1 MSEKLTDEQL
11 LDKVRERLD
20 AFQGEF
26 IEHLDPVEQTTRSRL
41 LRIFEVWKQANLRRI
56 VDLAAAAHEM
66 FRQGRLVPACTLTRS
81 VFETV
86 GIQYYIHKKLV
97 EHTAKPDPESI
108 HKLLLSSVF
117 GRKDKSW
124 PEGPIQVLTAID
136 RMDKVFRGSRAEY
149 DHLCEYAHPNLKG
162 VFGTY
167 VHQEGQELES
177 HFGTNPQ
184 GLEMGTWGL
193 GSLHQILIIGAEI
206 NNRLCNF
213 QPEFV
218 AMAEKHAPNHPL

>member
-26 IEHLDPVEQTTRSRL
+26 FEHLDPVEQTTRSRL

-86 GIQYYIHKKLV
+86 GIQYYIHNQTLNRF
-97 EHTAKPDPESI
+97 TNSC
-108 HKLLLSSVF
+108 
-117 GRKDKSW
+117 G
-124 PEGPIQVLTAID
+124 
-136 RMDKVFRGSRAEY
+136 
-149 DHLCEYAHPNLKG
+149 HLCSGERTSP
-162 VFGTY
+162 
-167 VHQEGQELES
+167 GQR
-177 HFGTNPQ
+177 G
-184 GLEMGTWGL
+184 
-193 GSLHQILIIGAEI
+193 
-206 NNRLCNF
+206 
-213 QPEFV
+213 
-218 AMAEKHAPNHPL
+218 